1 MKKLFF
7 LGLVMGLVLSLS
19 SAANAAEEKEAPKA
33 LPIGAEGTLVLADF
47 NSWDDTNSLGGAFG
61 GWAKNPDDPTQQC
74 LIEITDE
81 DKVGDKGNSLKMNYR
96 VDSPTQAYNGFWMKL
111 QDGDF
116 SSYKYLVVSVKGV
129 ADAGFTPRFKIEIK
143 NKQKEAGHY
152 ILTGVT
158 DKWQQFV
165 IPLKDFGLSDMQ
177 QMGEFVIVFDDIRCR
192 PKVGSIYIDDIYVS
206 K

>member
-1 MKKLFF
+1 MKKLFL
-7 LGLVMGLVLSLS
+7 LGLVVGLVLFLS
-19 SAANAAEEKEAPKA
+19 SSVNAANEETLKA
-33 LPIGAEGTLVLADF
+33 LPVGAEGTLVVVDF
-47 NSWDDTNSLGGAFG
+47 NSWDDTNNSGGAFG

-81 DKVGDKGNSLKMNYR
+81 DRAGDKGNSLKLNYR
-96 VDSPTQAYNGFWMKL
+96 VDSPTPAYNGFWMKL
-111 QDGDF
+111 QDADF
-116 SSYKYLVVSVKGV
+116 SHYKYLVISVKGV

-158 DKWQQFV
+158 DKWQRFV
-165 IPLKDFGLSDMQ
+165 IPLKDFGLTDLQ
-177 QMGEFVIVFDDIRCR
+177 QMSEFVIVFDDIRCR